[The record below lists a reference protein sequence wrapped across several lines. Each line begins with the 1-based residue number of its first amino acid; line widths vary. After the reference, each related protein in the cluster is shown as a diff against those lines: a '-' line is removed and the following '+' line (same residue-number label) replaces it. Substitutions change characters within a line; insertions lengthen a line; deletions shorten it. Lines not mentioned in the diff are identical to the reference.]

1 MITKSNEMRILDN
14 DADVKLDAISLFLTK
29 TEALHLIGYLEQLVE
44 STGIPAKDKT
54 TPRIH
59 CRVFNAEAERR
70 GDAENGSK
78 IKQ

>member
-1 MITKSNEMRILDN
+1 MHDLLPT
-14 DADVKLDAISLFLTK
+14 A
-29 TEALHLIGYLEQLVE
+29 
-44 STGIPAKDKT
+44 GIPAKDKT
-54 TPRIH
+54 MPRIH